1 MERRIQGSE
10 TPECHSDEVR
20 KHRVTLNL
28 TGFPEGMRMSCD
40 GGEDSAETEGRR
52 ARTAASLWGQQRAL
66 PESEGAHSLAPEGTA
81 QEIGPY
87 NPLVCAEWALCFCR
101 LATTVPKQ
109 ILLLNQTGI
118 CLGVS
123 GFRIEQLK
131 SRTWPDSS
139 WATPTASVSWGS
151 FSIHQA
157 WRQPWVKPTIT
168 TCSQRSKLFLTKK
181 SILFSITLKCIV
193 YL

>member
-20 KHRVTLNL
+20 KHRGHSEFDRFPRRKEDELRWGR
-28 TGFPEGMRMSCD
+28 GFTQDRGKESQDSGVPVGTAESPS
-40 GGEDSAETEGRR
+40 GE
-52 ARTAASLWGQQRAL
+52 QQ
-66 PESEGAHSLAPEGTA
+66 GAHSLAPEGIA

-109 ILLLNQTGI
+109 ILLLNQIGI

-123 GFRIEQLK
+123 GFGIEQLK

-139 WATPTASVSWGS
+139 WATPTASVSWGILAHS
-151 FSIHQA
+151 VYTKPGGSPGLNLPSPPALKEANCFSP
-157 WRQPWVKPTIT
+157 RRV
-168 TCSQRSKLFLTKK
+168 FY
-181 SILFSITLKCIV
+181 V
-193 YL
+193 V